1 MTFLR
6 SCHCFSYS
14 PSPSSS
20 GPARRPRAAP
30 SPWSTGRGREGGATL
45 TSGTITR
52 TTGWIA
58 TPEVRR
64 GILLYFL
71 SILIGMGAIT
81 GTGDFD
87 SGPCVGVCY
96 YIKKRGIKLNKV
108 MKERLKS
115 RKPCI
120 GLCYL
125 KKMRNKEKNPGENW
139 YIWNLTCCC
148 SRHHYFQYFYF
159 LPEKN
164 SS

>member
-20 GPARRPRAAP
+20 GPVRRPKVAP
-30 SPWSTGRGREGGATL
+30 SLWSTGRGREGGETL

-52 TTGWIA
+52 TTGWTP

-64 GILLYFL
+64 REGIPVVSTIF
-71 SILIGMGAIT
+71 LIGMGAIT

-87 SGPCVGVCY
+87 SGACVGVCY
-96 YIKKRGIKLNKV
+96 YIKKRGITLNNA

-125 KKMRNKEKNPGENW
+125 KKMRNKKKIQEKIDTSE
-139 YIWNLTCCC
+139 T
-148 SRHHYFQYFYF
+148 
-159 LPEKN
+159 
-164 SS
+164 